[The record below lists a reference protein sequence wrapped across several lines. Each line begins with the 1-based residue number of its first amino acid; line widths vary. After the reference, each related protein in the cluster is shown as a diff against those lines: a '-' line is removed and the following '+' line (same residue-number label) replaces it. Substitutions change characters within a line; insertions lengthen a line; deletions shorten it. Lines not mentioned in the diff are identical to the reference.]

1 MFEVDNLKVSYGKI
15 EAVKGISL
23 HVDPGEI
30 VSFVGSNGAGK
41 TTTLRAASGMLRAS
55 GGAIRFEGREI
66 TRLKPHE
73 IVRLGIS
80 HVPEGRRLFRELTVI
95 ENLRMGAYLRQV
107 DARLD
112 DAIER
117 IFTYFPRLKER
128 QSQLGGTL
136 SGGEQQMLSL
146 GRALISGPK
155 FLMIDEP
162 SFGLAPL
169 VVEEISR
176 IVLDISRNQRLTVL
190 LVEQNVQ
197 MAFAVSQRAYVMENG
212 SIVLSGRS
220 DEVAKNPHVRTA
232 YLGFD

>member
-1 MFEVDNLKVSYGKI
+1 MFELDDLKVSYGKV
-15 EAVKGISL
+15 EAVRGISL
-23 HVDPGEI
+23 HVDQGEI

-55 GGAIRFEGREI
+55 GGAIRFQGRDI

-80 HVPEGRRLFRELTVI
+80 HVPEGRRVFRELTVMD
-95 ENLRMGAYLRQV
+95 NLRMGAYLRRI

-112 DAIER
+112 DAIEQ
-117 IFTYFPRLKER
+117 IFTHFPRLKER
-128 QSQLGGTL
+128 RGQLGGTL

-176 IVLDISRNQRLTVL
+176 IVLDISRNQGITVL

-197 MAFAVSQRAYVMENG
+197 MAFAVSQRTYVMENG
-212 SIVLSGRS
+212 CIVLSGRS
-220 DEVAKNPHVRTA
+220 DEVARNPHVRTA
-232 YLGFD
+232 YLGLD